1 MNDSTQTA
9 DAAVEAA
16 DQHLKKGE
24 PLLAYNAVQEALQ
37 RWPEHARLRQLQA
50 LALARSGDIQ
60 RANSVLESLAQAG
73 FEDAETLGLLARTHK
88 DLGLAALDEAPRAH
102 HLAAGFALYERAYDR
117 ARREG
122 ADDAAW
128 YTGINAATMAVLRG
142 ELATARRIAAE
153 VRDLCA
159 GIEGKDE
166 APAAGYWR
174 EATLGEAALI
184 LGDVPGARA
193 HYTRAMA
200 LAGRRFGDVSS
211 TRRQAKLLAAHL
223 HPVDFDVDS
232 MLRIPPVVIYSGH
245 MIDRPGRRDARFPTA
260 LANEVRASLR
270 EKFASLAPIAAY
282 GSAACGADLLCL
294 EIARESGCETHIV
307 LPFPPVDFR
316 RTSVDFAGGDWGER
330 FDRALAQAES
340 VTVTSDHYARGS
352 TATFDYANLVLT
364 GMGRLRAQTLDAP
377 LRAIVVR
384 HPDDPAT
391 PGGTTSN
398 LALWREV
405 GIAVDEVQLAQ
416 PRAGT
421 GATAESQAGTAPPFP
436 AGSVRHEMRALLFAD
451 AVGYSKLSEDQIPG
465 YIEGFL
471 GAVADLSRR
480 TAHRFEHVETSGD
493 GLYMVFANATD
504 AGHYALELSALVNR
518 FDRAAWALP
527 PTFGMRVALHCGPV
541 HCGIDPITGFPIYT
555 GPHTSRTARIEP
567 ITPPGQVY
575 ASSAFA
581 AVAAASG
588 DAFHMSYVGRMP
600 LAKGYGSLGLYHV
613 RGAV

>member
-1 MNDSTQTA
+1 MNDSAQTS
-9 DAAVEAA
+9 DAAVDAA
-16 DQHLKKGE
+16 DRHLKKGE

-60 RANSVLESLAQAG
+60 RANSLLESLAQGG
-73 FEDAETLGLLARTHK
+73 FDDAETLGLLARTHK
-88 DLGLAALDEAPRAH
+88 DLGLAALDDAPRAH

-117 ARREG
+117 ARRGG

-128 YTGINAATMAVLRG
+128 YTGINAATMAVLRTD
-142 ELATARRIAAE
+142 LTTAKRIAAE

-159 GIEGKDE
+159 GFGSKDE
-166 APAAGYWR
+166 APAARYWR

-184 LGDVPGARA
+184 LGDVAAARA

-211 TRRQAKLLAAHL
+211 TRRQAKLLATHL
-223 HPVDFDVDS
+223 QLADFDVDAL
-232 MLRIPPVVIYSGH
+232 LRIPPVVIYSGH
-245 MIDRPGRRDARFPTA
+245 MIDRPDRRDSRFPA
-260 LANEVRASLR
+260 GLEEEVRKSLR
-270 EKFASLAPIAAY
+270 EKFAALSPIAAY
-282 GSAACGADLLCL
+282 GSAACGADLLFL

-307 LPFPPVDFR
+307 LPFPPADFR

-330 FDRALAQAES
+330 FDRAVAQAES

-352 TATFDYANLVLT
+352 SATFDYANLVLT
-364 GMGRLRAQTLDAP
+364 GMGRLRARTLDAP

-384 HPDDPAT
+384 DPDDPVT

-398 LALWREV
+398 LTLWREV
-405 GIAVDEVQLAQ
+405 GIAVDEVQLAL
-416 PRAGT
+416 PRAG
-421 GATAESQAGTAPPFP
+421 ASAKAESQASTIPLAA
-436 AGSVRHEMRALLFAD
+436 AGVRHEMRALLFAD

-518 FDRAAWALP
+518 FDRAAWGLP

-567 ITPPGQVY
+567 ITLPGHDSVI
-575 ASSAFA
+575 SAFA
-581 AVAAASG
+581 AV
-588 DAFHMSYVGRMP
+588 D
-600 LAKGYGSLGLYHV
+600 
-613 RGAV
+613 